1 MIANLLKMIFFYCVY
16 RFIKALIKGY
26 IIKKV
31 RTVSEDLNNQM
42 NNGSYR
48 TTSNTENS
56 NSKVKTF
63 DAEYKVMKD

>member
-1 MIANLLKMIFFYCVY
+1 MIANLLKIIFFYCVY

-31 RTVSEDLNNQM
+31 RTVSEDLNKQM

-48 TTSNTENS
+48 TTSTTEN
-56 NSKVKTF
+56 NNPKVKTF